1 MASDFHTARPSFP
14 ALRFMATLKAAREWG
29 LDPQV
34 ANAIAEQFDPRVHDI
49 DRIVDAL
56 AVALLVQGALVV
68 PNAV

>member
-1 MASDFHTARPSFP
+1 
-14 ALRFMATLKAAREWG
+14 MATLKAAREWG